1 MSARGLQGGRV
12 RAVAGLVRQRTGLSA
27 FHKVRTFRLQ
37 HELLGAQRGDHS
49 RRSVSKPVSQTTLP
63 KSAEEV
69 SQERAERGQ
78 PGASPE
84 RVGVVSRCAGWR
96 ERPRP
101 AHLPGARQYCAQLPS
116 AATFSG
122 RREAV
127 GGAGRCGQSTPR
139 PSHPP
144 LLPETQAPA
153 GKATPQGLHRSVPGR
168 CRQWRPHCAGDQLAL
183 A

>member
-1 MSARGLQGGRV
+1 MGVECGCDTHRV

-84 RVGVVSRCAGWR
+84 GVGVVSRCAGWR
-96 ERPRP
+96 ERPWP
-101 AHLPGARQYCAQLPS
+101 AHLPGAQQHCARLPS

-127 GGAGRCGQSTPR
+127 GGSGVLWSVHPQTLTPAPPPR
-139 PSHPP
+139 HPGPSRQGDPTGTAP
-144 LLPETQAPA
+144 LSAWPMPTVASPL
-153 GKATPQGLHRSVPGR
+153 
-168 CRQWRPHCAGDQLAL
+168 CR
-183 A
+183 